1 MMLVKERTTKH
12 SKLNLEFE
20 LDNQISGVRSCEVA
34 SSVSYLNEV
43 VETYKLLIRFMVI
56 RGGLGD
62 RQGVAEF
69 RVQGLHIDSVKHG

>member
-20 LDNQISGVRSCEVA
+20 LDNQISVVRSCEVD
-34 SSVSYLNEV
+34 SSLSYLNEV

-62 RQGVAEF
+62 CQGVAEF
-69 RVQGLHIDSVKHG
+69 IVQGLLTV

>member
-34 SSVSYLNEV
+34 ISLSYLNEV
-43 VETYKLLIRFMVI
+43 VETYKLLICFMVI
-56 RGGLGD
+56 RGGLRD

-69 RVQGLHIDSVKHG
+69 IVQGLLTV